1 MQISQING
9 TKKAFAALT
18 SVTLLR
24 STLYVYV
31 VVQFYPWSKFPFLLF
46 LGMVMYD
53 NEFQTKENKI

>member
-24 STLYVYV
+24 STLYVYTCFNV
-31 VVQFYPWSKFPFLLF
+31 TGCILF
-46 LGMVMYD
+46 LMLHNRQPSQNVF
-53 NEFQTKENKI
+53 EK